1 MKNCIR
7 ILILAVTA
15 VLGCSPCSAV
25 AYLTTATERWAE
37 DVFGK
42 ALSSELAS
50 VVPQPGEF
58 WLGAQLPFS
67 FVYDGTASEALL
79 SSWTRQAT
87 SQDTADRS
95 EQSASWTDPVTG
107 LMVSASG
114 TAFKD
119 FPAVE
124 WVLRFEN
131 TGAAD
136 TPILEKVQALDA
148 LLSPSAQQTVV
159 LDQINGDVCSDHSF
173 APVERELKPGEQVA
187 LAPAG
192 GRPSSGTFPFFN
204 FQQGARGG
212 VVATSGEQT
221 AEIQS

>member
-95 EQSASWTDPVTG
+95 EQSASWTDPATG
-107 LMVSASG
+107 LKVSASA

-119 FPAVE
+119 FPAVD

-131 TGAAD
+131 AGAAD

-148 LLSPSAQQTVV
+148 LLSADAKQSVV
-159 LDQINGDVCSDHSF
+159 LDQINGDDCSERSF

-187 LAPAG
+187 LAPVG
-192 GRPSSGTFPFFN
+192 GRPSNGTFPFFN
-204 FQQGARGG
+204 LQQGVRG
-212 VVATSGEQT
+212 VFVAIGWTRSEEHTS
-221 AEIQS
+221 